1 MTGEF
6 AIAVHA
12 LVFLNHK
19 EELISSEVLADNV
32 CTNPARIRK
41 IMSKLK
47 KAGLV
52 TTKEGLEGGYLFQ
65 LDASGVTLKQISE
78 AVEADFVSSSWKSG
92 SQEKQCMISSGMAGA
107 MDGIYRDLD
116 ELCKNHLQ
124 QITVKDID
132 QIIFKNKT

>member
-19 EELISSEVLADNV
+19 QALVSSEILADNV

-65 LDASGVTLKQISE
+65 LDASSVTLNKISE

-92 SQEKQCMISSGMAGA
+92 SQDKECMISSGMAGV
-107 MDGIYRDLD
+107 MDGIYGELD
-116 ELCKNHLQ
+116 KLCKNHLEK
-124 QITVKDID
+124 ITIADID
-132 QIIFKNKT
+132 QILFKDK